1 MQKIR
6 IDFDNPG
13 LPQHISAVEND
24 SQSRF
29 FQATLYENGK
39 AYTAPEGAAY
49 SIMYRGFGPQN
60 QGWYDTINDGAGK
73 RAACAVSGNVVTCE
87 IARQA
92 LQVPGHVSIVLCVTT
107 GKGYMLKSWP
117 IECDCKND
125 RYDSTA
131 EIESFFYITQV
142 SNADWTQ
149 AIQAVEELKNVID
162 PTLSLSG
169 KAADAKATGDAIGAL
184 KEDLSDVKS
193 SLQLNTGFVEYS
205 FTEDKYINTSGTTA
219 NINSPQD
226 TSGYRYAVAECVEGD
241 AFTVS
246 GRGSVVAGLW
256 AFIQSDGTI
265 IEKSTTVAPETDIEL
280 TAPSNSA
287 YLIVNSNRP
296 AKCQKGTPIINLV
309 KALQTEQAETDEYID
324 AIKVF
329 EQKGNIFEAKTDAY
343 EGAYYYRSGTNLIK
357 GTNANYNCFIVP
369 VTKNSLYT
377 FVTSN
382 ILLLDSNKMPILTG
396 GSWDYEATAQCN
408 SGDAV
413 YFAVSYRLSN
423 VPTDGY
429 AISKGNALDY
439 APYAG
444 EYYAKAV
451 SKSDKSTAK
460 KVSGSIS
467 SSGSLTVSGK
477 TAIKDGQQIAFKG
490 KFSSFNEV
498 DILFS
503 GTGSINSVR
512 VDSTNLIID
521 NDKNSTITE
530 AHGLSI
536 TNDITILL
544 EIKKSRMFVHVTS
557 MGVTF
562 KFDCSW
568 SQTGGTPSECVASAN
583 GMTFSDAS
591 LSVNY
596 SAANRD
602 IWYFGDSYA
611 KFGTDTRLP
620 YYVVEYGYDKN
631 VLFNAVS
638 GGTSNGAI
646 TALSTLLAYGS
657 PSIAVIATGMNDGS
671 DANTTTP
678 ATNWMN
684 GVQKFISLCESN
696 NIEPVLCT
704 VPTVPTVNHEAKNAW
719 VRSSGYRYIDYA
731 SAVGAKASGQWYTGM
746 LSSNNVHPSTLGGNA
761 LFTQL
766 ITDLPEVMG

>member
-107 GKGYMLKSWP
+107 GKGYMIKSWP

-142 SNADWTQ
+142 SNADWNR
-149 AIQAVEELKNVID
+149 AIQALEDLKNTID
-162 PTLSLSG
+162 PTLSISG
-169 KAADAKATGDAIGAL
+169 KAADAKAIGTAIGQL
-184 KEDLSDVKS
+184 KEDLSNLNS
-193 SLQLNTGFVEYS
+193 STQLNTGFVEYF

-265 IEKSTTVAPETDIEL
+265 IEKSTTTAPETDIEL

-343 EGAYYYRSGTNLIK
+343 EGAYYYRRGTDLIK
-357 GTNANYNCFIVP
+357 GTNADYNCFIVP

-377 FVTSN
+377 FVVSN
-382 ILLLDSNKMPILTG
+382 IVLLDSNKMPILTG
-396 GSWDYEATAQCN
+396 NSWDYEATTQCN
-408 SGDAV
+408 SGDAN
-413 YFAVSYRLSN
+413 YFAVSYRISA

-451 SKSDKSTAK
+451 SESDKSTAT

-467 SSGSLTVSGK
+467 GDNSLTVGGK
-477 TAIKDGQQIAFKG
+477 TAIKDGQQIVFKG

-498 DILFS
+498 NIMFS
-503 GTGSINSVR
+503 GTGSTNSIT
-512 VDSTNLIID
+512 VDSANLIIN
-521 NDKNSTITE
+521 NDKNSTITK
-530 AHGLSI
+530 AHELSI

-544 EIKKSRMFVHVTS
+544 EIKKSTMFVSITS
-557 MGVTF
+557 MGITF

-568 SQTGGTPSECVASAN
+568 EQTGGTPSECVASAN

-596 SAANRD
+596 SAAKRG

-611 KFGTDTRLP
+611 KFGTDTRVP
-620 YYVVEYGYDKN
+620 YYMIEYGYDKN

-638 GGTSNGAI
+638 GGTSTGTIA
-646 TALSTLLAYGS
+646 ALSTLVTYGS
-657 PSIAVIATGMNDGS
+657 PSIAVFATGMNDGS
-671 DANTTTP
+671 DTGSTTP

-684 GVQKFISLCESN
+684 RVQQFISMCESN

-731 SAVGAKASGQWYTGM
+731 SAVGANASGQWYTGM

>member
-1 MQKIR
+1 MANKTLIGPYSAYAIAVKHGYQGTEAEWAKTLIDAGNNAASAAESKTAAAQSAENAATSEANVAQAEER
-6 IDFDNPG
+6 ISKTVSG
-13 LPQHISAVEND
+13 AVEAVTAQETK
-24 SQSRF
+24 SV
-29 FQATLYENGK
+29 QAVATQEK
-39 AYTAPEGAAY
+39 ASVAA
-49 SIMYRGFGPQN
+49 
-60 QGWYDTINDGAGK
+60 
-73 RAACAVSGNVVTCE
+73 V
-87 IARQA
+87 
-92 LQVPGHVSIVLCVTT
+92 
-107 GKGYMLKSWP
+107 
-117 IECDCKND
+117 
-125 RYDSTA
+125 TA
-131 EIESFFYITQV
+131 EGERVLGTIPADYTELSNGV
-142 SNADWTQ
+142 SQLRD
-149 AIQAVEELKNVID
+149 
-162 PTLSLSG
+162 
-169 KAADAKATGDAIGAL
+169 
-184 KEDLSDVKS
+184 DLSDVKS

-246 GRGSVVAGLW
+246 GRGSVVASLW

-265 IEKSTTVAPETDIEL
+265 IEKSTTTALETDIEL

-287 YLIVNSNRP
+287 YLIVNSNKP
-296 AKCQKGTPIINLV
+296 AKCQKGTPIIVLV

-329 EQKGNIFEAKTDAY
+329 EQKGNIFEAKTDAF

-357 GTNANYNCFIVP
+357 GTNADYNSFIVK
-369 VTKNSLYT
+369 VEKNSLYT

-382 ILLLDSNKMPILTG
+382 ILLLNSNKMPILTG
-396 GSWDYEATAQCN
+396 GSWDYEATTQCN

-423 VPTDGY
+423 VPTEGY
-429 AISKGNALDY
+429 AISKGGMLDY
-439 APYAG
+439 EPYVG

-451 SKSDKSTAK
+451 SESNKSTAK

-467 SSGSLTVSGK
+467 SSDSLAVSGK
-477 TAIKDGQQIAFKG
+477 TAIKDGQQIVFKG

-503 GTGSINSVR
+503 GTGSTNSVK
-512 VDSTNLIID
+512 VDSTNLIVD

-544 EIKKSRMFVHVTS
+544 EIKKSRMFVSVTS

-568 SQTGGTPSECVASAN
+568 NQTGGTPSECVASAN
-583 GMTFSDAS
+583 GMIFSDAS

-602 IWYFGDSYA
+602 IWYFGDSYSQ
-611 KFGTDTRLP
+611 FGTDTRLP
-620 YYVVEYGYDKN
+620 YYIVEYGYDKN
-631 VLFNAVS
+631 ILFNAVS
-638 GGTSNGAI
+638 GGTSGGAI
-646 TALSTLLAYGS
+646 TALSTLVAYGS

-671 DANTTTP
+671 DANATTP

-684 GVQKFISLCESN
+684 GVQQFISLCESN

-704 VPTVPTVNHEAKNAW
+704 VPTVPAVNHEAKNAW

-731 SAVGAKASGQWYTGM
+731 SAVGANASGQWYVGM
-746 LSSNNVHPSTLGGNA
+746 LSSDNVHPSTLGGNA

>member
-1 MQKIR
+1 MKPFKEVIDGIRKAVMASEVREDLAQMGEYVEQFANAAGENIQK
-6 IDFDNPG
+6 
-13 LPQHISAVEND
+13 A
-24 SQSRF
+24 
-29 FQATLYENGK
+29 
-39 AYTAPEGAAY
+39 
-49 SIMYRGFGPQN
+49 
-60 QGWYDTINDGAGK
+60 
-73 RAACAVSGNVVTCE
+73 
-87 IARQA
+87 
-92 LQVPGHVSIVLCVTT
+92 
-107 GKGYMLKSWP
+107 
-117 IECDCKND
+117 
-125 RYDSTA
+125 
-131 EIESFFYITQV
+131 
-142 SNADWTQ
+142 
-149 AIQAVEELKNVID
+149 ID

-169 KAADAKATGDAIGAL
+169 KAADAAKVGEAINAESERAKGVEGQL

-226 TSGYRYAVAECVEGD
+226 ASKYRYAVAECVEGD

-246 GRGSVVAGLW
+246 GRGSVVASLW

-265 IEKSTTVAPETDIEL
+265 IEKSTTTAPETDIEL

-357 GTNANYNCFIVP
+357 GTNADYNCFIVP

-382 ILLLDSNKMPILTG
+382 ILLLDSNKMPILTV

-568 SQTGGTPSECVASAN
+568 NQTGGTPSECVASAN

-611 KFGTDTRLP
+611 KFETDTRLP

-631 VLFNAVS
+631 VLFNAAS

-704 VPTVPTVNHEAKNAW
+704 VPTVPTANHEAKNAW

-746 LSSNNVHPSTLGGNA
+746 LSSDNVHPSTLGGNA